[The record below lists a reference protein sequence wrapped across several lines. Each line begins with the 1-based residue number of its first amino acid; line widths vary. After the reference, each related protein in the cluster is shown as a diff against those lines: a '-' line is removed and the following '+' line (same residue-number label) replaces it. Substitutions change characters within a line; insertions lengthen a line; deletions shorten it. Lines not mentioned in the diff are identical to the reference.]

1 MSRRASIALAALVAA
16 CSPPVTPPAGD
27 LPAPPSLE
35 ATSEAEAA
43 DGFTPL
49 FNGRDLAGWRGYK
62 MTTPPAGWSVVNGE
76 ITRTTGG
83 GDLITES
90 DYANFELRLDW
101 KIGPGGNSGIFYR
114 GTEEFEAIYW
124 SAPEMQILDDG
135 IHADGQNRLTSAGS
149 DYGLYAAPAGVVK
162 PVGEWNS
169 VRIVVNGNKVEHW
182 LNGQKVV
189 EYEFGSP
196 DWTAKVAASKFS
208 QWPGYGKATRG
219 HIGLQDHGDRVWFRN
234 IRIKLLP

>member
-16 CSPPVTPPAGD
+16 CSPPVTPPATP
-27 LPAPPSLE
+27 LPTAPSVQSLS
-35 ATSEAEAA
+35 AAEASE
-43 DGFTPL
+43 GFTPL
-49 FNGRDLAGWRGYK
+49 FNGTDLAGWRGYK
-62 MTTPPAGWSVVNGE
+62 MTTPPAGWTVVNGE

-83 GDLITES
+83 GDLITETS
-90 DYANFELRLDW
+90 FANFELRLDW
-101 KIGPGGNSGIFYR
+101 KISPGGNSGIFYR

-135 IHADGQNRLTSAGS
+135 VHADGRNRLTSTGA
-149 DYGLYAAPAGVVK
+149 DYALYAAPVGVVK

-169 VRIVVNGNKVEHW
+169 VRIVVNGNKVEQW
-182 LNGQKVV
+182 LNEQKVV
-189 EYEFGSP
+189 EYELGSA

-234 IRIKLLP
+234 IRIKVLP